1 MRDELFYVLERC
13 NIRIIAEQLGSHR
26 QISSFMHRKGSFLLK
41 QPDLIVPDLD
51 GPRYFILFDVK
62 IFDPAA
68 PSYSPMPTRQP
79 NPLNTA
85 IEL

>member
-1 MRDELFYVLERC
+1 
-13 NIRIIAEQLGSHR
+13 
-26 QISSFMHRKGSFLLK
+26 MHHEGSFLLK

-85 IEL
+85 TELYKLLGHT